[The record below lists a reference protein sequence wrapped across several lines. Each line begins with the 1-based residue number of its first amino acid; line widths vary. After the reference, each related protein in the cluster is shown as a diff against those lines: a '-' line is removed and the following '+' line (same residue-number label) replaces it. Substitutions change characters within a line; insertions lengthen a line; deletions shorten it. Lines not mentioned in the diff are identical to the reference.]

1 MAIDSRTVS
10 YSIIVPVFNEEAVLP
25 VLLRRLD
32 LLLTRLNGPAEVII
46 VDDGSSDS
54 GSIVLEALVKRD
66 PRYRLIGLSR
76 NFGHQVAITAGMDAA
91 QGHAIVV
98 MDADL
103 QDPPEVVEQLIAK
116 WEEGYEVVYARRLSR
131 AGESRFKRS
140 TAHLFYRI
148 LGRMT
153 SVRIPA
159 DVGDFRLIDRK
170 VLDALRQMPERDRF
184 VRGMIAWLGFRQ
196 TSPSIA
202 LSARPAKQNILC
214 SR

>member
-25 VLLRRLD
+25 ILLRRLD

-54 GSIVLEALVKRD
+54 GTIVLEALVKRD

-91 QGHAIVV
+91 QGQAIVV

-159 DVGDFRLIDRK
+159 DVGDFRPRGSLQIPPG
-170 VLDALRQMPERDRF
+170 VVSQIPPPARQDKGLL
-184 VRGMIAWLGFRQ
+184 V
-196 TSPSIA
+196 
-202 LSARPAKQNILC
+202 
-214 SR
+214 

>member
-25 VLLRRLD
+25 MLLRRLD

-54 GSIVLEALVKRD
+54 GTIVLEALVKRD

-91 QGHAIVV
+91 QGQAIVV

-103 QDPPEVVEQLIAK
+103 QDRLRSWSNSSPNGKKVTKSSMRGACRAPAK
-116 WEEGYEVVYARRLSR
+116 
-131 AGESRFKRS
+131 AG
-140 TAHLFYRI
+140 
-148 LGRMT
+148 
-153 SVRIPA
+153 
-159 DVGDFRLIDRK
+159 
-170 VLDALRQMPERDRF
+170 
-184 VRGMIAWLGFRQ
+184 
-196 TSPSIA
+196 
-202 LSARPAKQNILC
+202 LSARRPIC
-214 SR
+214 STGYSGA